1 MEFVMF
7 YRLVVSPLVLLL
19 LIACCA
25 SAAEPLSSEV
35 LAQRL
40 ISNTVTVRALLK
52 PALPKTSSL
61 RGNKNKNAA
70 KTATGS
76 SSKGPSSRQQSSA
89 TPDINICSGVSL
101 GRDRIVTF
109 CPVAPQGRYH
119 VTLADGQQA
128 VATPVVIDYYSGL
141 TLLKATGVKLEGLV
155 MATKKPKPG
164 SKIITAAAAGLER
177 PSLSVGTLSASGRV
191 VGRAGLPP
199 LLECDLRTTETSS
212 GAGVLNTEGQLLGVV
227 AATDSPGERKG
238 WTYAVPAT
246 HVIRLV
252 RANIAGQLVVLRRR
266 RPVVGWTLAAGN
278 GKNIVIVQHVVIG
291 GAADRAGVKKGDQ
304 LAETLGRKI
313 HNPYQAVNGILN
325 LQPGDRVTCVLV
337 EKSGKRRVVQLTLGG
352 GRTISGAAPQNNVKA
367 TFSRGGPYRFDA
379 GNNLQRGVLSPNQN
393 RSPLN
398 QESIIRRQQKH
409 IETLLRAQQEA
420 ESQIRELNKRVE
432 KLDKPAK

>member
-1 MEFVMF
+1 MEFVMSC
-7 YRLVVSPLVLLL
+7 RLLLSPLVLLL
-19 LIACCA
+19 LIAGGA

-52 PALPKTSSL
+52 PARHKASSPKGS
-61 RGNKNKNAA
+61 KDKNAA
-70 KTATGS
+70 KTA
-76 SSKGPSSRQQSSA
+76 KGPSSQQQSNA

-155 MATKKPKPG
+155 MATKISQPG

-177 PSLSVGTLSASGRV
+177 PSLSVGILSASGRV

-212 GAGVLNTEGQLLGVV
+212 GAGVLNTEGKLLGVV

-238 WTYAVPAT
+238 WTYAVPAS
-246 HVIRLV
+246 HVVRLM
-252 RANIAGQLVVLRRR
+252 RANIAGQVVVLRRR

-291 GAADRAGVKKGDQ
+291 GAAHRAGVKKGDQ

-352 GRTISGAAPQNNVKA
+352 GQTISGVAPQNNVKA
-367 TFSRGGPYRFDA
+367 IFSRGGQYRFDA
-379 GNNLQRGVLSPNQN
+379 GNNLQRGVLSQN
-393 RSPLN
+393 LNRPPLS
-398 QESIIRRQQKH
+398 QESIIRRQQAQ
-409 IETLLRAQQEA
+409 IETLLRAQQKA
-420 ESQIRELNKRVE
+420 ASQIRELSKKVE